1 MMDFSGLFDVFSKRP
16 QPPVKAGKPL
26 TVEFRY
32 RVLKLC
38 TTTFPDRPFIYNT
51 FSDSADTI
59 FWLEMHEKLSY
70 LHGRAS
76 LAKITTNSWSEDA
89 VAFLKDC
96 NDDHFLDFIELVFKW
111 ERLWDSNTDPRELLK
126 NVNHFFEVDDLPYYL
141 TQFVFSRPESPKSE
155 LPPGVPPPRPDVF
168 TSFGQVIANP
178 QIIRRD
184 SEVLHQTAIQ
194 PVLTLLAKP
203 AFKAAN
209 AEFLAALKDYRQ
221 GDYGDCVA
229 KCGSA
234 FESVMKIVCEQKGW
248 KYHSD
253 AGKLLNTIMSKTRLP
268 NFLKKPLLQTA
279 TIRNELGSAHG
290 AGTQPRQVSRH
301 LAQYTI
307 NLTASAVLL
316 LVDEANS

>member
-1 MMDFSGLFDVFSKRP
+1 MMDFSSIFDVFSKRP

-26 TVEFRY
+26 TEKFRY

-38 TTTFPDRPFIYNT
+38 TTTFPHRSFIYNT

-70 LHGRAS
+70 FHGRAN
-76 LAKITTNSWSEDA
+76 LAKIATNSRSEDA
-89 VAFLKDC
+89 VAFLEDC
-96 NDDHFLDFIELVFKW
+96 DDDHFLNFIELVFKW
-111 ERLWDSNTDPRELLK
+111 QRLWDFNINPQELLK
-126 NVNHFFEVDDLPYYL
+126 SVNIFLAEDDLPYYL
-141 TQFVFSRPESPKSE
+141 TEFVFSRPESPKSE

-168 TSFGQVIANP
+168 TSFGQVMANP

-209 AEFLAALKDYRQ
+209 EEFHAALKDSREGKYA
-221 GDYGDCVA
+221 DCVA
-229 KCGSA
+229 KCGSS

-248 KYHSD
+248 TYQRD
-253 AGKLLNTIMSKTRLP
+253 AGKLLNTILSKTRLP
-268 NFLKKPLLQTA
+268 NFLKKPLLQTGH
-279 TIRNELGSAHG
+279 N
-290 AGTQPRQVSRH
+290 
-301 LAQYTI
+301 
-307 NLTASAVLL
+307 
-316 LVDEANS
+316 